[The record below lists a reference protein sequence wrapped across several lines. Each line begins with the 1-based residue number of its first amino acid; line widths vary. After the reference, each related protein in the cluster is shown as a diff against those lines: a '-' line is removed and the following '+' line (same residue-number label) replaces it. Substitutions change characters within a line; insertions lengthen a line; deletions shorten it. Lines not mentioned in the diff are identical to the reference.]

1 MTPRRIMDAQPG
13 DKLLRRD
20 GSLIGTVA
28 PADGGVLR
36 VRLVGIGRV
45 WTWHHERLRID
56 ATTLPGMR
64 SLDSVLI
71 DHGLPPAGYGLE
83 LVAG

>member
-1 MTPRRIMDAQPG
+1 
-13 DKLLRRD
+13 
-20 GSLIGTVA
+20 
-28 PADGGVLR
+28 
-36 VRLVGIGRV
+36 VGIGRV